1 MLQTDWFR
9 RIREEAALVLGI
21 DTALNTLQH
30 APLNCGQRVLHV
42 EQLRQS
48 VGVAVD
54 LIGGRTVRFL
64 PVIPL
69 ARTNLE
75 HRVHDRHELLQL
87 ALGDHAVHRQRGR
100 LGSLHENV
108 LVQTGVHHRPRGVR
122 EGEGGDHLGHVLRIR
137 HYALRRRTEATV
149 NGVVDDVV
157 YKAMNA
163 QRVADDDARAAR
175 IRLSEV
181 AVAR

>member
-9 RIREEAALVLGI
+9 RIREEAALTLGI

-30 APLNCGQRVLHV
+30 APLDCGQGVLHV

-54 LIGGRTVRFL
+54 LVGGRAVRFL
-64 PVIPL
+64 LVILL

-75 HRVHDRHELLQL
+75 HRVHNRHELLQL
-87 ALGDHAVHRQRGR
+87 ALGDHTAHRQRGR
-100 LGSLHENV
+100 LSSLHENV
-108 LVQTGVHHRPRGVR
+108 LVQNGVHHRPRGVR
-122 EGEGGDHLGHVLRIR
+122 EGEGGDHLRHVLRIR
-137 HYALRRRTEATV
+137 HYALRRRAETTV

-175 IRLSEV
+175 IRLGEV